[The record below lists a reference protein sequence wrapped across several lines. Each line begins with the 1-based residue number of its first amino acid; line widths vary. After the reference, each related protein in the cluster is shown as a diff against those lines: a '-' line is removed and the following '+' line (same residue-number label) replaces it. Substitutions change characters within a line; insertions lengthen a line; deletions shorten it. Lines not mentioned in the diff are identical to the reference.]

1 MLRLKSSWM
10 KWSAVVGNA
19 QKWSR
24 RTMVLIDIRNMHIFI
39 IHLMYALN
47 LAIRPAA
54 VIHVS
59 IGYTRSDDHYII

>member
-1 MLRLKSSWM
+1 M
-10 KWSAVVGNA
+10 KWSPVLGNA

-24 RTMVLIDIRNMHIFI
+24 RNMVLIDIRNMHIFMI
-39 IHLMYALN
+39 YLVYALN

>member
-1 MLRLKSSWM
+1 M

-24 RTMVLIDIRNMHIFI
+24 RNMVLIDIRNMHIFMI
-39 IHLMYALN
+39 DLMCAVN
-47 LAIRPAA
+47 LAIRHAA

>member
-10 KWSAVVGNA
+10 KWSPVVGNA

-24 RTMVLIDIRNMHIFI
+24 RNMVLIDIRNMHIFMI
-39 IHLMYALN
+39 DLMCAVN

>member
-1 MLRLKSSWM
+1 M

-24 RTMVLIDIRNMHIFI
+24 RNMVLIDIRNMNIFVI
-39 IHLMYALN
+39 DLMCALN